1 MLNNWLSKNYCMDKF
16 KNFIGIDISKL
27 TFDVALIKNS
37 DKKTTISN
45 VFPND
50 EKGFKDFA
58 LWLKQEKVKFKE
70 SLFCME
76 HTGYYGKLIASLIHK
91 NQGAL
96 WIEMSLKIIR
106 SLGIQ
111 RGKSDKLDAQR
122 IAHYALRNTEDF
134 VPYEIHRPII
144 DKIKHL
150 LNAREILVQ
159 TKSKLKVQI
168 NELARMDKALA
179 KEINANLKKSIQAIE
194 ADIEKIESNILT
206 MISNDDELKRMFD
219 LVTSVPGIG
228 KITFYYLI
236 YFTNEFKNYTSPKQL
251 ACYCGVVPFEHTSGS
266 SVKGRPKV
274 HNMANKKMK
283 KLLHTAA
290 LCAVTYY
297 PEFKTYYNRKQ
308 DEKKNNMLIL
318 NNVRNK
324 LVLRISAVIKNN
336 KVYEP
341 IKTA

>member
-1 MLNNWLSKNYCMDKF
+1 MNKF

-37 DKKTTISN
+37 DKKSTISN
-45 VFPND
+45 VFSND
-50 EKGFKDFA
+50 LEGFKDFA
-58 LWLKQEKVKFKE
+58 SWLKKEKVKYGE

-76 HTGYYGKLIASLIHK
+76 HTGVYGKLIASFIHK
-91 NQGAL
+91 KNGAL
-96 WIEMSLKIIR
+96 WVEMSLKIIR

-111 RGKSDKLDAQR
+111 RGKNDKLDAQR
-122 IAHYALRNTEDF
+122 IAHYALRNEEDF
-134 VPYEIHRPII
+134 VPFNVQRPILE
-144 DKIKHL
+144 KIKHL

-159 TKSKLKVQI
+159 TKAKLKVQI
-168 NELARMDKALA
+168 NELARIDKCMA
-179 KEINANLKKSIQAIE
+179 KDVSTHLKKSLSAIQK
-194 ADIEKIESNILT
+194 DIEKIENKI
-206 MISNDDELKRMFD
+206 MEIIKADQELKRMFD

-228 KITFYYLI
+228 KITFYYLV
-236 YFTNEFKNYTSPKQL
+236 YFTNEFKNYNTPKQL
-251 ACYCGVVPFEHTSGS
+251 ACYCGVVPFEYTSGS

-297 PEFKTYYNRKQ
+297 PEFKTYYKRKQ
-308 DEKKNNMLIL
+308 EDKKNNMLIL

-336 KVYEP
+336 KLYEP